1 MRTRPRETVARE
13 TASRVGKGQ
22 HPPTLP
28 GGSPA
33 ARPVLAT
40 APSLPRAGWARGGC
54 LPPHLGG
61 GGVRGG
67 PHRFRPRATNPDR
80 PPRPT
85 APSPTRASPPPPPTA
100 TRPPR
105 PPSPRD
111 ISILSRFSL
120 LRAFGGGGGVAVAP
134 TSRAPNRFMAG
145 DAAAAS
151 EAGSREGR
159 SRRPSSA
166 SHSRTQTSCSAERAR
181 APPASS
187 PSHPRRREGR
197 GGGATET
204 SRRPERPTRN
214 WPLAA
219 LAGLGLL
226 RSGAAASIARRRRG
240 GAAVLAPGRSAP
252 VAAAGPPAPPQPSLK
267 HLAWPCCVLGGGGW
281 GGGAPAAERLG
292 TPLCNAASG
301 GWTDSPLSSHVRLSK
316 AAVTVLA
323 SS

>member
-1 MRTRPRETVARE
+1 MARE

-61 GGVRGG
+61 GGGCGGVPTGSAHARPTPTGHRGQ
-67 PHRFRPRATNPDR
+67 PPLPPPA
-80 PPRPT
+80 PPR
-85 APSPTRASPPPPPTA
+85 PPPPTA

-197 GGGATET
+197 GGGGYRDEPTARAAHAELAP
-204 SRRPERPTRN
+204 SGPCRPGAP
-214 WPLAA
+214 P
-219 LAGLGLL
+219 L
-226 RSGAAASIARRRRG
+226 RSRSLDRPPPPRG
-240 GAAVLAPGRSAP
+240 SRCPSAGTFRTSGR
-252 VAAAGPPAPPQPSLK
+252 GWTPAPPKPSLK
-267 HLAWPCCVLGGGGW
+267 HLAWPCCVLGGGGGV
-281 GGGAPAAERLG
+281 GGLLLRKGSARPSAMQPPEAG
-292 TPLCNAASG
+292 QTP
-301 GWTDSPLSSHVRLSK
+301 P
-316 AAVTVLA
+316 
-323 SS
+323 

>member
-1 MRTRPRETVARE
+1 MGAHTPEGNRGPRDRVPRGERTAPADPAGGEPRGPTGPRHGPLP
-13 TASRVGKGQ
+13 TPRGVGTRGV
-22 HPPTLP
+22 
-28 GGSPA
+28 SPA
-33 ARPVLAT
+33 P
-40 APSLPRAGWARGGC
+40 PRGRGGC
-54 LPPHLGG
+54 GGVPTGSAHARPTPTGHRGQPPLPP
-61 GGVRGG
+61 
-67 PHRFRPRATNPDR
+67 PA
-80 PPRPT
+80 PPR
-85 APSPTRASPPPPPTA
+85 PPPPTA

-197 GGGATET
+197 GGGGYRDEPTARAAHAELAP
-204 SRRPERPTRN
+204 SGPCRPGAP
-214 WPLAA
+214 P
-219 LAGLGLL
+219 L
-226 RSGAAASIARRRRG
+226 RSRSLDRPPPPRG
-240 GAAVLAPGRSAP
+240 SRCPSAGTFRTSGR
-252 VAAAGPPAPPQPSLK
+252 GWTPAPPKPSLK
-267 HLAWPCCVLGGGGW
+267 HLAWPCCVLGGGGGV
-281 GGGAPAAERLG
+281 GGLLLRKGSARPSAMQPPEAG
-292 TPLCNAASG
+292 QTP
-301 GWTDSPLSSHVRLSK
+301 P
-316 AAVTVLA
+316 
-323 SS
+323 